1 MRLQHKAVIPVLTAA
16 GIYISTCSLS
26 FAQVHVTHRLP
37 AALAVEAVMETIA
50 FCAKSGYE
58 TTAVVVDIN
67 GVRQAEVRGDGAG
80 VYTLDSAFHK
90 AYTAVA
96 FKRDSSVSAELAQT
110 PGGLNILTKL
120 PNLMFFPGGV
130 IIKIG
135 DEVIGAIGAS
145 GAPHSRL
152 DEECARAGLD
162 KIRDRLK

>member
-1 MRLQHKAVIPVLTAA
+1 MSMKLQIRMLLIVVVACVLTAP
-16 GIYISTCSLS
+16 LS
-26 FAQVHVTHRLP
+26 AFAEVLTTHRIP

-58 TTAVVVDIN
+58 ETAVVVDFD

-80 VYTLDSAFHK
+80 IYTLDSAYHK

-96 FKRDSSVSAELAQT
+96 FKRDSSISAQLAQA
-110 PGGLNILTKL
+110 PGGLAVLSKL

-130 IIKIG
+130 VVKID
-135 DEVIGAIGAS
+135 DEVVGAIGAS
-145 GAPHSRL
+145 GAPNSKL